1 MRPTTRELV
10 DGIANALERQVSPV
24 VQDKWAASVLRSAM
38 QLLRHVAVR
47 VEDEARLLVDD
58 NADAARTLE
67 GAVRH
72 LQPGPDSDALRSMI
86 ASALQAPAPAPYD
99 AVQLAEH
106 NERLQ
111 AAIEQLLRRQGAPA
125 RPTAAMSRRSG
136 AARRDQ
142 GVSATPTGPRAASV
156 LPGLQQ
162 SAVLRRAPAR

>member
-24 VQDKWAASVLRSAM
+24 VQDKWAASVLRSAL

-47 VEDEARLLVDD
+47 VEDEARLLIDD

-72 LQPGPDSDALRSMI
+72 LQPGPDSDTLRGMI

-111 AAIEQLLRRQGAPA
+111 AAIEQLLRRQGAPDAPDVPDAPEASMPGEAALLGETRAYLQRRLA
-125 RPTAAMSRRSG
+125 REQHLYFPVFSS
-136 AARRDQ
+136 
-142 GVSATPTGPRAASV
+142 PPF
-156 LPGLQQ
+156 
-162 SAVLRRAPAR
+162 